1 MLDRKLIRDD
11 ADGVRAG
18 LARKFV
24 DVDLDRIVALDREY
38 VANLQECDELKHERN
53 VKSQEIGR
61 RKQAGGG
68 AGDGTDD
75 LHAYMKGL
83 AARVKDMEARNKDID
98 DELAALLLTLPN
110 LPHESVPAGRD
121 AADNVVVRA
130 VGSAVKPF
138 DDVKPH
144 WEIGETLGLIDLE
157 AGRNVSGRGFIV
169 FRGDGALLCR
179 ALVNMMIDVHLAQ
192 GYEELAVPYLV
203 HRDSMTGT
211 GQLPKMAEDM
221 YHCEVDDMYLI
232 PTAEVPVTNVHR
244 ESFLDPG
251 RLPVKYTAFSPC
263 FRREAGSHGADTRG
277 LLRVHQFDKVEMVKF
292 VHPETSYDELE
303 SLVTDATAVLDGLE
317 LPYRVV
323 ALCAGDLSFAAAKC
337 YDLEV
342 YSPGV
347 DKWLEVSSCSNFEAF
362 QARRAGIKIK
372 KTRGDAHRFVH
383 TLNGSGLALP
393 RVVAAI
399 LEYHQTPTGRVR
411 IPEKLRPYMRGK
423 EYLG

>member
-1 MLDRKLIRDD
+1 
-11 ADGVRAG
+11 
-18 LARKFV
+18 
-24 DVDLDRIVALDREY
+24 VAE
-38 VANLQECDELKHERN
+38 
-53 VKSQEIGR
+53 
-61 RKQAGGG
+61 
-68 AGDGTDD
+68 
-75 LHAYMKGL
+75 
-83 AARVKDMEARNKDID
+83 
-98 DELAALLLTLPN
+98 
-110 LPHESVPAGRD
+110 
-121 AADNVVVRA
+121 
-130 VGSAVKPF
+130 KPF

-144 WEIGETLGLIDLE
+144 WDIGEDLGILDLE

-179 ALVNMMIDVHLAQ
+179 ALINMMIDIHIDQ
-192 GYEELAVPYLV
+192 GYEEVVVPYLV

-221 YHCEVDDMYLI
+221 YHCEIDDMYLI
-232 PTAEVPVTNVHR
+232 PTAEVSVTNLHR
-244 ESFLDPG
+244 ESAIALEK
-251 RLPVKYTAFSPC
+251 LPVKYTAYSPC
-263 FRREAGSHGADTRG
+263 FRREAGAHGADTRG

-292 VHPETSYDELE
+292 VHPDTSYDELE
-303 SLVTDATAVLDGLE
+303 SLLKDAAEVLEELE

-323 ALCAGDLSFAAAKC
+323 ELATGDLSFAAAKC

-342 YSPGV
+342 YAAGV

-372 KTRGDAHRFVH
+372 KTKGEKHRFVH

-393 RVVAAI
+393 RIVAAI
-399 LEYHQTPTGRVR
+399 LEHFQTPTGRVR